1 MDRSNIDDIYRD
13 RVILDHCRNP
23 RNISPI
29 EGYDLSGDAVNPFCG
44 DEVHFQIGLSRE
56 DLIESVQFAGD
67 GCAINMAS
75 GSLLSEAM
83 KGLTIGQASELS
95 IRFVESMRKSID
107 QNLDQEFMGEL
118 SALISVRHFPVRIK
132 CALLAWSALED
143 ALSTRE

>member
-1 MDRSNIDDIYRD
+1 MDRTNIDDIYRD
-13 RVILDHCRNP
+13 SVILDHCRNP

-29 EGYDLSGDAVNPFCG
+29 EHYDLLGDAVNPFCG
-44 DEVHFQIGLSRE
+44 DEVHLQIGLSDE
-56 DLIESVQFAGD
+56 DLIESVRFTGD

-75 GSLLSEAM
+75 GSLLSEAV
-83 KGLTIGQASELS
+83 KGLTIKEASELS

-107 QNLDQEFMGEL
+107 QDADQQFIGEL

-143 ALSTRE
+143 ALSTKG

>member
-1 MDRSNIDDIYRD
+1 MDRTKIDDIYRD

-29 EGYDLSGDAVNPFCG
+29 EHCDLLGDAVNPFCG
-44 DEVHFQIGLSRE
+44 DEVHFQIGLSDE
-56 DLIESVQFAGD
+56 VIENVRFTGD

-75 GSLLSEAM
+75 GSLLSEAV
-83 KGLTIGQASELS
+83 KGLTTEEASELS
-95 IRFVESMRKSID
+95 IKFVKSMRKSID
-107 QNLDQEFMGEL
+107 QDVDQQFIGEL

-143 ALSTRE
+143 ALSTKA

>member
-1 MDRSNIDDIYRD
+1 MDRTNIDDIYRD

-29 EGYDLSGDAVNPFCG
+29 EHYDLSGDAINPFCG
-44 DEVHFQIGLSRE
+44 DEVHFQIGLSSE
-56 DLIESVQFAGD
+56 NLIENVRFSGD

-83 KGLTIGQASELS
+83 KGLTTREASELS

-107 QNLDQEFMGEL
+107 QDVDQEFVGEL
-118 SALISVRHFPVRIK
+118 SALIGVRHFPVRIK

-143 ALSTRE
+143 ALSA

>member
-1 MDRSNIDDIYRD
+1 MDRTNIDDIYRD
-13 RVILDHCRNP
+13 SVILDHCRNP

-29 EGYDLSGDAVNPFCG
+29 EHYDLLGDAVNPFCG
-44 DEVHFQIGLSRE
+44 DEVHLQIGLSDE
-56 DLIESVQFAGD
+56 DLIESVRFTGD

-75 GSLLSEAM
+75 GSLLSEAV
-83 KGLTIGQASELS
+83 KGLTIKEASELS

-107 QNLDQEFMGEL
+107 QDADQQFIGEL

-143 ALSTRE
+143 ALSTKV